1 MKSNNIVRYNLNLK
15 GKSIERFP
23 LFFYT
28 GYSKYE
34 LFNIGG
40 SEMAVLETKGLSK
53 IYGSKGKGIAV
64 KALEDFNM
72 IIKTGEFVGVM
83 GPSGSGKT
91 TLLNI
96 LATIDSPSSGEI
108 LVNGKN
114 PYRLKEDDLA
124 VFRRNNLGFI
134 FQDFNLLDTLS
145 VKENIILPL
154 VLEDLKKKEIEE
166 RVDDIA
172 SILSIKDILDKR
184 TYEISGGQQQR
195 TACARALINDP
206 AIILADEP
214 TGNLDSKASYDLMSS
229 LEKINKGRK
238 ATIVM
243 VTHDAFA
250 ASFCNRIIMIK
261 DGKFFL
267 EIVKHS
273 NRQVF
278 FKEILDALSLLG
290 GGYNEDI

>member
-1 MKSNNIVRYNLNLK
+1 MS
-15 GKSIERFP
+15 
-23 LFFYT
+23 
-28 GYSKYE
+28 
-34 LFNIGG
+34 
-40 SEMAVLETKGLSK
+40 VLETKGLSK
-53 IYGSKGKGIAV
+53 VYGSKGKGLSV
-64 KALEDFNM
+64 KALDEFNM
-72 IIKTGEFVGVM
+72 SIKEGEFVGIM

-108 LVNGKN
+108 LFNGQN
-114 PYRLKEDDLA
+114 PHRLKPDDLA
-124 VFRRNNLGFI
+124 IFRRNNLGFI

-154 VLEDLKKKEIEE
+154 VLEEFKKKEIEE
-166 RVDDIA
+166 KLDEIA
-172 SILSIKDILDKR
+172 SILNIKDILNKR

-195 TACARALINDP
+195 TACARAMINKP

-214 TGNLDSKASYDLMSS
+214 TGNLDSKASYDLMNS
-229 LEKINKGRK
+229 LENINKDKK

-250 ASFCNRIIMIK
+250 ASFCNKIIMIK

-267 EIVKHS
+267 EIIKSS
-273 NRQVF
+273 NRQIF
-278 FKEILDALSLLG
+278 FKEILDSLSLLG
-290 GGYNEDI
+290 GGYNENI

>member
-1 MKSNNIVRYNLNLK
+1 M
-15 GKSIERFP
+15 
-23 LFFYT
+23 T
-28 GYSKYE
+28 
-34 LFNIGG
+34 
-40 SEMAVLETKGLSK
+40 VLETKGLSK
-53 IYGSKGKGIAV
+53 IYGSKGKGISV
-64 KALEDFNM
+64 KALDDFNM
-72 IIKTGEFVGVM
+72 TIKEGEFVGVM

-96 LATIDSPSSGEI
+96 LATIDSPSSGEV
-108 LVNGKN
+108 LVNGKKPHLLN
-114 PYRLKEDDLA
+114 EDELA
-124 VFRRNNLGFI
+124 IFRRNNLGFI

-154 VLEDLKKKEIEE
+154 VLEELHMKEIEK

-172 SILSIKDILDKR
+172 STLNISNILNKR

-195 TACARALINDP
+195 TACARALINNP

-214 TGNLDSKASYDLMSS
+214 TGNLDSKASFDLMSS
-229 LEKINKGRK
+229 LEKINQGKQ

-267 EIVKHS
+267 EIAKRS

-278 FKEILDALSLLG
+278 FKEILDSLSLLG
-290 GGYNEDI
+290 GGYNENI

>member
-1 MKSNNIVRYNLNLK
+1 M
-15 GKSIERFP
+15 
-23 LFFYT
+23 T
-28 GYSKYE
+28 
-34 LFNIGG
+34 
-40 SEMAVLETKGLSK
+40 VLQTKDLSK
-53 IYGSKGKGIAV
+53 IYGGKGKGISV
-64 KALEDFNM
+64 KALDNLNM
-72 IIKTGEFVGVM
+72 NIKEGEFVGIM

-108 LVNGKN
+108 LINGEN
-114 PYRLKEDDLA
+114 PYRLKEDKLA
-124 VFRRNNLGFI
+124 IFRRKNLGFI

-154 VLEDLKKKEIEE
+154 VLEGFLKREIEKKLDE
-166 RVDDIA
+166 IT
-172 SILSIKDILDKR
+172 SILNIKDILDKR

-195 TACARALINDP
+195 TACARALINNP

-214 TGNLDSKASYDLMSS
+214 TGNLDSKASFDLMSS
-229 LEKINKGRK
+229 LESINEKRK

-250 ASFCNRIIMIK
+250 ASFCKRIIMIK
-261 DGKFFL
+261 DGKFFT
-267 EIVKHS
+267 EIVKDS
-273 NRQVF
+273 NRQIF

-290 GGYNEDI
+290 GGYNENI

>member
-267 EIVKHS
+267 EIVKNS

>member
-1 MKSNNIVRYNLNLK
+1 MVGFLS
-15 GKSIERFP
+15 
-23 LFFYT
+23 FFYNI
-28 GYSKYE
+28 GKYE
-34 LFNIGG
+34 LGG
-40 SEMAVLETKGLSK
+40 KKMSVLETKSLSK
-53 IYGSKGKGIAV
+53 IYGGKGKGISV

-72 IIKTGEFVGVM
+72 SIKSGEFVGVM

-96 LATIDSPSSGEI
+96 LATIDSPSSGEVLI
-108 LVNGKN
+108 NGQN

-124 VFRRNNLGFI
+124 IFRRNNLGFI

-154 VLEDLKKKEIEE
+154 VLEEMNRKEIEE
-166 RVDDIA
+166 KLDSIA
-172 SILSIKDILDKR
+172 SVLNIKEILNKR

-214 TGNLDSKASYDLMSS
+214 TGNLDSKASFDLMSS
-229 LEKINKGRK
+229 LEKINREKNG
-238 ATIVM
+238 TIVM

-261 DGKFFL
+261 DGKFFTEL
-267 EIVKHS
+267 VKKS
-273 NRQVF
+273 NRQAF
-278 FKEILDALSLLG
+278 FNEILDALSLLG
-290 GGYNEDI
+290 GGYNEVI

>member
-1 MKSNNIVRYNLNLK
+1 
-15 GKSIERFP
+15 
-23 LFFYT
+23 
-28 GYSKYE
+28 
-34 LFNIGG
+34 
-40 SEMAVLETKGLSK
+40 MAVLETKGLSK
-53 IYGSKGKGIAV
+53 IYGGKGKGVSV
-64 KALEDFNM
+64 KALDDFNM
-72 IIKTGEFVGVM
+72 TINEGEFVGVM

-96 LATIDSPSSGEI
+96 LATIDSPSSGEV
-108 LVNGKN
+108 LVNGQN
-114 PYRLKEDDLA
+114 PYRLKEDELA
-124 VFRRNNLGFI
+124 IFRRNNLGFI

-154 VLEDLKKKEIEE
+154 VLEELDKKEIEK

-172 SILSIKDILDKR
+172 STLNIKDILNKR
-184 TYEISGGQQQR
+184 TYQISGGQQQR
-195 TACARALINDP
+195 TACARALINEP

-214 TGNLDSKASYDLMSS
+214 TGNLDSKASFDLMTS
-229 LEKINKGRK
+229 LEKINQEKK

-261 DGKFFL
+261 DGEFFIEL
-267 EIVKHS
+267 VKKS

-278 FKEILDALSLLG
+278 FKEILDSLSLLG
-290 GGYNEDI
+290 GGYNENI